1 MGVVQARP
9 NVDHFTVILKVIR
22 DVVTSR
28 RPVNRDEMQFREVR
42 TMWGYALVIMRLAST
57 SVFTGAAK
65 LSEASFS
72 VFNTASGQAKSL
84 EHSTLHNLTSLC
96 GL

>member
-28 RPVNRDEMQFREVR
+28 RPVNQDEMQFREVR

-57 SVFTGAAK
+57 SVFTMSPF
-65 LSEASFS
+65 SE
-72 VFNTASGQAKSL
+72 
-84 EHSTLHNLTSLC
+84 
-96 GL
+96 